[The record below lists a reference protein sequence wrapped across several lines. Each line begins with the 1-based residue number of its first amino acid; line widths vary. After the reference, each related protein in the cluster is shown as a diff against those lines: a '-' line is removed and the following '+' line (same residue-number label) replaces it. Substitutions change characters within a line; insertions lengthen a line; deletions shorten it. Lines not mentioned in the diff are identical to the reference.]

1 MLSPDWSVMTQPWPG
16 IGHHWPQLT
25 LATGLESWAAQC
37 PPSWRHLQWSNNIRN
52 LHSERRSA
60 SCEEKLGGEA
70 SSATQYSEI
79 IIHNGKLGS
88 ATTVWRWFRNHYP
101 NIPKSRI
108 PSVRTFSRLI
118 QRFTDTIS
126 TEKWKTSGRK
136 AETMTEENIET
147 IRQMIKDDYLWFLCL
162 CKQLLWL
169 SHNLKN

>member
-1 MLSPDWSVMTQPWPG
+1 MIHLCFNPKMVIYLIMADLEELFIKTQ
-16 IGHHWPQLT
+16 I
-25 LATGLESWAAQC
+25 
-37 PPSWRHLQWSNNIRN
+37 
-52 LHSERRSA
+52 
-60 SCEEKLGGEA
+60 
-70 SSATQYSEI
+70 SEI

-136 AETMTEENIET
+136 AETMTEENIEM
-147 IRQMIKDDYLWFLCL
+147 IRQMIKDDYL
-162 CKQLLWL
+162 
-169 SHNLKN
+169 